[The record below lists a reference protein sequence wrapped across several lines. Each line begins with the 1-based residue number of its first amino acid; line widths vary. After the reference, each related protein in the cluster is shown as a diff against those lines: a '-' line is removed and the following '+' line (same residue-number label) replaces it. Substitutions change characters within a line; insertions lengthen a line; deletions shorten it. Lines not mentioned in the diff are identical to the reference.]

1 MEISAGM
8 VKELR
13 ERSGAGMMECKKA
26 LVETGGDVEGA
37 LEVLRKSGA
46 AKAAKKAGRIAAEG
60 AIVAASNA
68 DMAVLVE
75 VNSETDF
82 VANDANFSRYTA
94 AVAAAVLATGASD
107 VEALKEAAGSDGL
120 SIEQMRTEL
129 VGKVG
134 EKIEVRRFVTVPRAG
149 HVVESYLHGRR
160 IGVLVVLTGGS
171 SELARDIAMHIAASN
186 PVCVNEAEIP
196 AQLLAKEREI
206 HLAQAAQSGKPP
218 EIIEKIVA
226 GRLKKFI
233 AESTLLG
240 QPFVKDPDKTVEQ
253 LLKSQS
259 ASVVRF
265 VRYEV
270 GEGIEKKEDNFAE
283 EVMAQAR
290 SAAQR

>member
-26 LVETGGDVEGA
+26 LVETSGDIEGA

-68 DMAVLVE
+68 GLAVLVE

-82 VANDANFSRYTA
+82 VANDANFGRFAA
-94 AVAAAVLATGASD
+94 AVAGAVLATGASD
-107 VEALKEAAGSDGL
+107 VEALKDAAGSDGL

-129 VGKVG
+129 VGKIG
-134 EKIEVRRFVTVPRAG
+134 EKVEVRRFVTVPRAG

-160 IGVLVVLTGGS
+160 IGVLVALAGGS
-171 SELARDIAMHIAASN
+171 SELARDIAMHIAAIN
-186 PVCVNEAEIP
+186 PVCISEAEIP

-206 HLAQAAQSGKPP
+206 HQAQAAQSGKPP
-218 EIIEKIVA
+218 EIVEKMVA

-240 QPFVKDPDKTVEQ
+240 QPFVKDADKTVAQ
-253 LLKSQS
+253 LLKEQG
-259 ASVVRF
+259 ATVVRF

-270 GEGIEKKEDNFAE
+270 GEGIEKKEENFAE

-290 SAAQR
+290 SAGQR